1 MAILS
6 NKGRVIESLA
16 NYASPS
22 SGDLLVIQDV
32 KNNQTKNIT
41 LTQLSQKLATVIQDV
56 TVDFTSENNKFTG
69 SFKGGTFTGSSADF
83 ATSLRLIGGKA
94 FIDKNNFQALSFTNM
109 KFGTTGAPIQ
119 FLSTIFTDQDIE
131 ANIITA
137 NSDVVVGGVVYGAL
151 EGSVH
156 GNLTGDVY
164 SEAGNKVL
172 ENSANLAKNALFYGT
187 ASYAKTA
194 SVASYAK
201 VAEVTLTCVTHATDA
216 DFATYGLSSSYASQS
231 RSSSYLRYHP
241 ILNPKNGTASYAIKS
256 NASDY
261 ATTSNTSTSTTFLTY
276 TGVYNGSASYA
287 LSGGYIRSASY
298 ARSSS
303 YVNSASY
310 ALSSSYGK
318 RSLSSSYA
326 RSGSYATYAALAG
339 TFASAYSEQSNFNL
353 SIVNPTGAITYK
365 QYLFYNQFSD
375 GNSYQNLMRIDQR
388 TGEVKKLNRSLLN
401 GGRMSLFNFDYNPTS
416 PGIGEGGQQDRIV
429 YGANSNIVIVSNLL
443 GTTPVVRILPVS
455 NGGGW
460 RQHRCVHIDTTVSG
474 NQSDVT
480 PTFYMLGCDTT
491 TTFNQIDDLYK
502 VYFDGSNYV
511 YVAVS
516 GTGPSFTY
524 PNLDYSTNT
533 YANNIVNYSDF
544 TAIETKLTNG
554 IWSYN
559 YNPVKYRLYIM
570 GYTTGLVNIFK
581 LNATAIGAGITNIVD
596 WWKLPVNT
604 GPAATTKYSY
614 LTYEKSVII
623 PTGYPY
629 NNFREVTDWGAL
641 EYDTT
646 TGQEKFW
653 CANKYGIDNVWPGVI
668 SKAAY
673 WES

>member
-109 KFGTTGAPIQ
+109 KFGTTGAPIE

-164 SEAGNKVL
+164 SDAGNKVL

-261 ATTSNTSTSTTFLTY
+261 ATTANTATSTTFLTY
-276 TGVYNGSASYA
+276 TGTYNGSASYA
-287 LSGGYIRSASY
+287 ISSSYILSSSYAFSASYVRSSSYSRSGSY

-303 YVNSASY
+303 YARSA
-310 ALSSSYGK
+310 
-318 RSLSSSYA
+318 RSSSYA
-326 RSGSYATYAALAG
+326 RSASYARTASYASQAQVATKTSSTFIFPAAGGVVTQYQHLLGTVPKFYRWVAVLNVADPVNALYDVGDEVDLCSFFNGNGFSDDDTVPAFVVYADLYFTYAARN
-339 TFASAYSEQSNFNL
+339 TFATL
-353 SIVNPTGAITYK
+353 
-365 QYLFYNQFSD
+365 YLPSPD
-375 GNSYQNLMRIDQR
+375 GTNVDKTI
-388 TGEVKKLNRSLLN
+388 
-401 GGRMSLFNFDYNPTS
+401 
-416 PGIGEGGQQDRIV
+416 
-429 YGANSNIVIVSNLL
+429 
-443 GTTPVVRILPVS
+443 
-455 NGGGW
+455 
-460 RQHRCVHIDTTVSG
+460 
-474 NQSDVT
+474 
-480 PTFYMLGCDTT
+480 TT
-491 TTFNQIDDLYK
+491 TSWRLK
-502 VYFDGSNYV
+502 CYV
-511 YVAVS
+511 L
-516 GTGPSFTY
+516 G
-524 PNLDYSTNT
+524 
-533 YANNIVNYSDF
+533 
-544 TAIETKLTNG
+544 
-554 IWSYN
+554 
-559 YNPVKYRLYIM
+559 
-570 GYTTGLVNIFK
+570 
-581 LNATAIGAGITNIVD
+581 
-596 WWKLPVNT
+596 
-604 GPAATTKYSY
+604 
-614 LTYEKSVII
+614 
-623 PTGYPY
+623 
-629 NNFREVTDWGAL
+629 
-641 EYDTT
+641 
-646 TGQEKFW
+646 
-653 CANKYGIDNVWPGVI
+653 
-668 SKAAY
+668 
-673 WES
+673 